1 LGGAAIEFR
10 PFSKQTEE
18 EDIIMKKAVIAL
30 LALCISLVAAVALVG
45 CGESGP
51 ADKKADFIW
60 FKVEVPEGVSVSNS
74 AGDNANKAQLT
85 FSNNDRIIPLWE
97 KKMTAEELLARY
109 EDRYSGSFKWET
121 HDPVTYGDKTW
132 LTGDYKHSGGT
143 TSVFIIGVN
152 EGSVSITVDNFEDHK
167 AEAETVLNTIEFADN
182 MSEAMKE
189 AKEVKLTDI
198 DLKR

>member
-1 LGGAAIEFR
+1 
-10 PFSKQTEE
+10 
-18 EDIIMKKAVIAL
+18 MKRTIVTL
-30 LALCISLVAAVALVG
+30 LALCISLVAALVLVG
-45 CGESGP
+45 CGGGGS

-60 FKVEVPEGVSVSNS
+60 FKAEIPEGVSVSNS

-109 EDRYSGSFKWET
+109 EDRKSVFNWKT
-121 HDPVTYGDKTW
+121 NDPVTYGDKTW

-152 EGSVSITVDNFEDHK
+152 EGSVSIDVDNFDDHK
-167 AEAETVLNTIEFADN
+167 AEVETVLNTIEFADDMN
-182 MSEAMKE
+182 EAMKE

>member
-1 LGGAAIEFR
+1 
-10 PFSKQTEE
+10 
-18 EDIIMKKAVIAL
+18 MKKAVIAL
-30 LALCISLVAAVALVG
+30 LALCISLVATLALVG
-45 CGESGP
+45 CGGSGP

-60 FKVEVPEGVSVSNS
+60 FKVEVPEG
-74 AGDNANKAQLT
+74 DNANKAQLA

-97 KKMTAEELLARY
+97 KKMTAEELLAQY
-109 EDRYSGSFKWET
+109 EDRYSGSFNWKT
-121 HDPVTYGDKTW
+121 NDPVTYGDKTW

-143 TSVFIIGVN
+143 TTVFITGVN
-152 EGSVSITVDNFEDHK
+152 EGSVSIDVNNFDDHK
-167 AEAETVLNTIEFADN
+167 AEVETVLNTIEFADN

>member
-1 LGGAAIEFR
+1 
-10 PFSKQTEE
+10 
-18 EDIIMKKAVIAL
+18 MKKAVIAL

-109 EDRYSGSFKWET
+109 EDRYSGSFK
-121 HDPVTYGDKTW
+121 
-132 LTGDYKHSGGT
+132 
-143 TSVFIIGVN
+143 
-152 EGSVSITVDNFEDHK
+152 
-167 AEAETVLNTIEFADN
+167 
-182 MSEAMKE
+182 
-189 AKEVKLTDI
+189 
-198 DLKR
+198 

>member
-1 LGGAAIEFR
+1 
-10 PFSKQTEE
+10 
-18 EDIIMKKAVIAL
+18 MKKAVIAL

-45 CGESGP
+45 CGGSGP

-152 EGSVSITVDNFEDHK
+152 EGSVSITVDNFDDHK
-167 AEAETVLNTIEFADN
+167 AVVETVLNTIEFADN

>member
-1 LGGAAIEFR
+1 
-10 PFSKQTEE
+10 
-18 EDIIMKKAVIAL
+18 MKKAVIAL

-97 KKMTAEELLARY
+97 KKRQLKSCSLDTKIATAGLLNGRHMTL
-109 EDRYSGSFKWET
+109 
-121 HDPVTYGDKTW
+121 
-132 LTGDYKHSGGT
+132 
-143 TSVFIIGVN
+143 
-152 EGSVSITVDNFEDHK
+152 
-167 AEAETVLNTIEFADN
+167 
-182 MSEAMKE
+182 
-189 AKEVKLTDI
+189 
-198 DLKR
+198 

>member
-1 LGGAAIEFR
+1 
-10 PFSKQTEE
+10 
-18 EDIIMKKAVIAL
+18 MKKAVIAL

-45 CGESGP
+45 CGGSGP

-97 KKMTAEELLARY
+97 KKITAEELLARY

-121 HDPVTYGDKTW
+121 HDPVTYGDETW

-143 TSVFIIGVN
+143 TSVFIIGAN
-152 EGSVSITVDNFEDHK
+152 EGSVSITVDNFDDHK
-167 AEAETVLNTIEFADN
+167 AEVETVLNTIEFADN